1 MATRRMPTKTTK
13 QEAYLGVLAMKFRGT
28 RDSTERQSVA
38 SEYAK
43 TVKKLIK
50 SGTWHEM
57 PAQEDQLPNDS
68 MPKEFFEFWSAD

>member
-1 MATRRMPTKTTK
+1 MPTKTSK

-28 RDSTERQSVA
+28 RDSTERHKSVA

-57 PAQEDQLPNDS
+57 PAPEDQLPSDS